1 MKKNIKQER
10 IAMTDR
16 FVLEQ
21 QLLDAWKVTDD
32 IQLAYELSMEGNDPD
47 QLANLLLGLKTL
59 YDIKFSK
66 LWDTFESCVS
76 NREV

>member
-1 MKKNIKQER
+1 M
-10 IAMTDR
+10 ADR
-16 FVLEQ
+16 FDLEQ

-66 LWDTFESCVS
+66 LWDTFESCVR

>member
-1 MKKNIKQER
+1 
-10 IAMTDR
+10 MTDR
-16 FVLEQ
+16 FDLEQ

-59 YDIKFSK
+59 YDIKFNK
-66 LWDTFESCVS
+66 LWDTFESCVG

>member
-1 MKKNIKQER
+1 M
-10 IAMTDR
+10 ADR
-16 FVLEQ
+16 FDLEQ
-21 QLLDAWKVTDD
+21 QLLEAWKVTDD
-32 IQLAYELSMEGNDPD
+32 IQLAYELSVEGSDPD

-59 YDIKFSK
+59 YDIKFNK